1 MNRSGVPVRYIPV
14 TITGLTQIL
23 KRDNHLAC
31 QLTGFFYTNFRI
43 MSLIEDFELAAKNS
57 TQLPE
62 RPNNENLLKL
72 YGLYKQATEGDNTG
86 DKPGG
91 FDFKALAKHEAWSSL
106 KGKSKEDAM
115 QEYVDLVNR
124 LAGG

>member
-1 MNRSGVPVRYIPV
+1 M
-14 TITGLTQIL
+14 
-23 KRDNHLAC
+23 
-31 QLTGFFYTNFRI
+31 TGFFYMNPKI
-43 MSLIEDFELAAKNS
+43 MSLTEDFELAVKNS

-72 YGLYKQATEGDNTG
+72 YGLYKQATEGDNSG
-86 DKPGG
+86 DQPGG
-91 FDFKALAKHEAWSSL
+91 FDFKALAKYEAWNSL
-106 KGKSKEDAM
+106 KGRGKDEAM